1 MPVAVTAAEIANRWR
16 PLTDAEAATIGGK
29 SEDAWTRILASVP
42 GIEAHLEAA
51 DVSEAT
57 VKSVMI
63 SMIVRVLKNPD
74 SARTIQQSI
83 DDSSESRTLDNAVS
97 TGELYLTDFE
107 IGLLTPAT
115 SIPSYG
121 MYVIGLG
128 EP

>member
-1 MPVAVTAAEIANRWR
+1 MPVAVTAAEITHRWR

-29 SEDAWTRILASVP
+29 SEDAWTRIVGTVP
-42 GIEAHLEAA
+42 GIEENLTAGTVA
-51 DVSEAT
+51 EAT

-74 SARTIQQSI
+74 SVRTVQSSI
-83 DDSSESRTLDNAVS
+83 DDYNGSRTLDNAVS

-115 SIPSYG
+115 GIPSYG

-128 EP
+128 GP